1 MVSLVNIHKGVQKKG
16 EILHHAAAGCCFSAY
31 REEAIQ
37 IMLTNKILCHLVR
50 MLLLLLMA
58 AVLLMYGCAGITP
71 VEEEVTSTPVA
82 ELLSDA
88 EQALQGGDYSHA
100 ELQLERALRVAPR
113 NGQVWHLMARIRYG
127 QGDYGQTVQFCLKSN
142 TLTGHDR
149 VLERQNW
156 MLLEKAYT
164 MLGET
169 GKAEEARYKASTI

>member
-1 MVSLVNIHKGVQKKG
+1 MVSLVNIHKSLKKKG
-16 EILHHAAAGCCFSAY
+16 KILHHAVAGFCFSAY

-58 AVLLMYGCAGITP
+58 AVLLINGCAGIKP

-113 NGQVWHLMARIRYG
+113 NGHVWHLMARIRYG

-169 GKAEEARYKASTI
+169 AKAEEARYKASTI

>member
-1 MVSLVNIHKGVQKKG
+1 
-16 EILHHAAAGCCFSAY
+16 
-31 REEAIQ
+31 
-37 IMLTNKILCHLVR
+37 MLISKILYHPARMPLV
-50 MLLLLLMA
+50 LLMA
-58 AVLLMYGCAGITP
+58 AVLLMMNGCAGVAPVKEEITP
-71 VEEEVTSTPVA
+71 TPAA

-88 EQALQGGDYSHA
+88 EQSLQGGDYSRA
-100 ELQLERALRVAPR
+100 EVQLERALRVAPR

-142 TLTGHDR
+142 TFTGHDR